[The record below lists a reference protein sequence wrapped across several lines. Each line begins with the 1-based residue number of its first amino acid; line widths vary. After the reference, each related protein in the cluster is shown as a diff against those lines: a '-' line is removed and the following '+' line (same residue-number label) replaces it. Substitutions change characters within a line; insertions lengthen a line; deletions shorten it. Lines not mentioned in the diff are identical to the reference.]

1 MSDTQ
6 RATQWTA
13 LIVACVS
20 SFLTPFMGSA
30 VNIAVPA
37 IGDEF
42 GMSAVDLT
50 WVATAYLLASAAF
63 LLPTGRLADLYGRKR
78 VLRTGLA
85 INMVASLLLAF
96 VSSGPALLAL
106 RGLQGLGGQMIFCTN
121 MAILISIF
129 PPEQRGRALGI
140 NVAAVYLG
148 LSLGP
153 TLGGLL
159 THYLGWRS
167 IFVFTFVLSALAFGL
182 VLWKLKGEWAE
193 AQGERF
199 DVPGAA
205 LYVLAVVTLVYGAN
219 FPRDPAG
226 IALLAV
232 GSAGAA
238 GFLVWELRTPQPLV
252 DLGLFRRNPVFT
264 FSNLA
269 ALVHYAATAALGFLL
284 SLYLQKVRGLTPH
297 TAGLVLLAQPVVMA
311 VLSPFTGWL
320 SDRVEPRI
328 VASSGMAVTTLG
340 LALLA
345 FLTETTPLGWLVAD
359 LLLLGLGFAFF
370 SSPNTNAVMS
380 SVEQSV
386 YGVASAILST
396 MRQLGMVLSMALVGL
411 CLALYVGRVEL
422 TPEARPQFMQCLKV
436 AFPIFAGLCFLG
448 LFASLARGNV
458 RPETPNREPS
468 VAP

>member
-13 LIVACVS
+13 LTVAGVS

-42 GMSAVDLT
+42 GMSAVALS

-85 INMVASLLLAF
+85 INMAASLLLVF

-121 MAILISIF
+121 MAILISVF
-129 PPEQRGRALGI
+129 PPAQRGRALGI

-153 TLGGLL
+153 PLGGVL
-159 THYLGWRS
+159 TEYLGWRS
-167 IFVFTFVLSALAFGL
+167 IFVFTFLLSALALAL

-199 DVPGAA
+199 DVPGAV
-205 LYVLAVVTLVYGAN
+205 LYVLAVVALVCGAN
-219 FPRDPAG
+219 FPRHPAG
-226 IALLAV
+226 MALLA
-232 GSAGAA
+232 GGAASAA
-238 GFLVWELRTPQPLV
+238 GFLVWELKTPQPLV
-252 DLGLFRRNPVFT
+252 DLGLFRRNPVFA

-269 ALVHYAATAALGFLL
+269 ALIHYAAIFALTFLL
-284 SLYLQKVRGLTPH
+284 SLYLQKVRGLTAL
-297 TAGLVLLAQPVVMA
+297 TAGLVLVAQPVIMA
-311 VLSPFTGWL
+311 AFSPFAGWL

-340 LALLA
+340 LGLLA

-380 SVEQSV
+380 SVARPV

-396 MRQLGMVLSMALVGL
+396 MRQLGMVVSMALVAL
-411 CLALYVGRVEL
+411 CLTVYVGRAEL
-422 TPEARPQFMQCLKV
+422 TPETYPAFMQCLKV
-436 AFPIFAGLCFLG
+436 AFLIFAGLCSLG

-458 RPETPNREPS
+458 RPERSDREPS